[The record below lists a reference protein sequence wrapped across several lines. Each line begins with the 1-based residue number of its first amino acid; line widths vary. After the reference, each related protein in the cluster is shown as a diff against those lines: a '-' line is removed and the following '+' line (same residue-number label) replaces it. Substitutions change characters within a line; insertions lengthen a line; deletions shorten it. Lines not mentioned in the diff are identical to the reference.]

1 MWSRSF
7 LDVTDARQGTE
18 RRGPK
23 GPPPTHVCL
32 VRETR
37 LLPPKAGRLAS
48 RSAKPTL
55 DGSSLIKDLLVNIVW
70 KSGKEQLADIMTK
83 VLPAADYNTL
93 RTLLMNLRYLE
104 LDGWAPA
111 KLLK

>member
-1 MWSRSF
+1 MPW
-7 LDVTDARQGTE
+7 E
-18 RRGPK
+18 
-23 GPPPTHVCL
+23 
-32 VRETR
+32 
-37 LLPPKAGRLAS
+37 
-48 RSAKPTL
+48 
-55 DGSSLIKDLLVNIVW
+55 LVNIVW